1 MFGLKLPWQLS
12 FLLRAVWLG
21 GVMLILGA
29 ILFASG
35 RPTSA
40 QREIGLVMMFGALPF
55 GVLVFVLSWLRRRA
69 GLARQARSTRRAV
82 PGVGAVPGRRSAG
95 PRASAPARGRATR
108 RPGAAA
114 GRR

>member
-55 GVLVFVLSWLRRRA
+55 GVLVDGEFGLSSLPENF
-69 GLARQARSTRRAV
+69 ARFAV
-82 PGVGAVPGRRSAG
+82 SRLE
-95 PRASAPARGRATR
+95 
-108 RPGAAA
+108 
-114 GRR
+114 